1 MLNHDGINK
10 IDSLVKQLSQEK
22 DEWMSM
28 AIAIDLADEI
38 MKGLLPNKEDWHQKL
53 NHDSQH
59 TGALPKPLP
68 MDIFHTQKQRT
79 WFHEHPESNS
89 ARVALQHFR
98 AEDCAVE
105 SKFFWFSESATK
117 QKISAST
124 EFTSNWEDSDLTRK
138 PNNKVG
144 IDFFLTDDAN
154 SLLLVL
160 SNRQKHRVMELHG
173 HLSNTQKQIF
183 EYNLD
188 GAASYDGIKDEIKQE
203 FEPQRTI
210 HQTLWNALQLKEVN
224 KQFYAIVAKFFDD
237 LVKELSKQGKNAED
251 AKQFSARLLGRL
263 LFIWFLRKMEI
274 IHEEFGYF
282 EMDGLSATDYYED
295 KVKLLFFNT
304 LNTDVSERIHQDYL
318 TPYLNGGLF
327 EPKDTDFSDEKII
340 FPKGF
345 FKDLFDRFNE
355 FNFTI
360 DESSADFEII
370 AVDPEMLGQVFENLL
385 ASQNEDT
392 GQNARKSKGA
402 FYTPRDIVSFICKE
416 SLREYLYQK
425 VGNSTFNQ
433 GIDFL
438 IDYSDAEFLA
448 RKSTSGADLWG
459 VNSKSVTKKIV
470 EALDNYK
477 VIDPACGSGAFPMGM
492 LQLLLRTY
500 ERLLKSFNPYDL
512 KLSIIENS
520 IFGVDIEP
528 MAIEISRLRAWLS
541 VIIDEPDKQ
550 NIQPL
555 PNLDFKFV
563 CADSLRSLS
572 KGEISFFDDQE
583 LDKKLSEI
591 RQKYFNAR
599 VKNSKETWKNKY
611 YALTTGNVHIGE
623 SVRSEQLKS
632 FDPFKIN
639 KPATF
644 FDSFFIFGINKFDS
658 VIGNPPYVGTKNR
671 SAADKKNL
679 EKEFGFA
686 DDLYSHF
693 FFKGI
698 DLLEEGG
705 SLSYITSKTFWTIQS
720 KRNLRNLLLSKKINY
735 IFDTANPFESAMVDT
750 AITSVKKD
758 KTGIENKIKFFDGSE
773 NLIEPKILEVNQ
785 NVFENAQ
792 NKVIFTPS
800 VENRKIYNL
809 YGPKV
814 RMLHET
820 WWDKISTSGKI
831 SQNREELERFRKSLQ
846 PGDIALLGCLT
857 EGGVGL
863 QTGNNGKYIAVRK
876 STKWANNILK
886 SRTKKLKDAINKY
899 NISADDLR
907 GYSNPECMLN
917 ELKESDI
924 AEVFD
929 EIKEKY
935 GRDVFGQGYLYRL
948 IDEEEIADVGTL
960 TEDEKQNGISI
971 ENNYYVRYDKGD
983 KDGNRWYLETPF
995 AIAWSKENVEFLKTN
1010 SGKKGTGMP
1019 IVRNPQFYF
1028 KEGFCWTDVN
1038 STYLKSRIKNAGVFD
1053 VLSMSL
1059 FTQVAIPDWYFV
1071 CLINSKFISFYVDNF
1086 INSTSH
1092 FQINDARQLP
1102 IVIPSKLQLK
1112 RLEKIFNTAIQI
1124 KEKQFSKELS
1134 DEDSQIKLEHIQNNL
1149 DIEIANLYHLI

>member
-1 MLNHDGINK
+1 MLNHNGINK
-10 IDSLVKQLSQEK
+10 IDSLVKQLSNEK
-22 DEWMSM
+22 DEWVSL

-38 MKGLLPNKEDWHQKL
+38 MKGLLPNKDSWQSEL

-68 MDIFHTQKQRT
+68 VDVFHTQKQRT
-79 WFHEHPESNS
+79 WFREHPESSS

-98 AEDCAVE
+98 ADDCAVE

-154 SLLLVL
+154 SLLIVL
-160 SNRQKHRVMELHG
+160 SNRQKHRVIELHG

-183 EYNLD
+183 EYKLN
-188 GAASYDGIKDEIKQE
+188 GAASYDGIKNEVRQE

-237 LVKELSKQGKNAED
+237 LVKEMGKQGKNSED
-251 AKQFSARLLGRL
+251 AKQFSSRLLGRM

-282 EMDGLSATDYYED
+282 EMDGLSATDYYEE
-295 KVKLLFFNT
+295 KIKLLFFST
-304 LNTDVSERIHQDYL
+304 LNTDISDRSHQDYL

-327 EPKDTDFSDEKII
+327 EPKENDFANEKMK
-340 FPKGF
+340 FPEDY
-345 FKDLFDRFNE
+345 FKNLFARFNE
-355 FNFTI
+355 FNFTT
-360 DESSADFEII
+360 DESSADFEMI

-416 SLREYLYQK
+416 SLREYLYEK

-500 ERLLKSFNPYDL
+500 ERLLKSFDPYAI

-563 CADSLRSLS
+563 CANSLTSLS
-572 KGEISFFDDQE
+572 KGDDALFDDQE

-599 VKNSKETWKNKY
+599 VKTSKEIWQDKY
-611 YALTTGNVHIGE
+611 YDLTTGKVQLGE

-632 FDPFKIN
+632 FDPFKV
-639 KPATF
+639 KSPATF
-644 FDSFFIFGINKFDS
+644 FDSFFMFGVNKFDA
-658 VIGNPPYVGTKNR
+658 VIGNPPYVGTKKR

-679 EKEFGFA
+679 ENEFGFA

-698 DLLEEGG
+698 NLLEDGG
-705 SLSYITSKTFWTIQS
+705 SLSYITSKTFWTIQT
-720 KRNLRNLLLSKKINY
+720 KRNLRELLLSKNISY

-750 AITSVKKD
+750 AITTVKNS
-758 KTGIENKIKFFDGSE
+758 TYELENTIKFFDGSQ
-773 NLIEPKILEVNQ
+773 NLLEPVIFEVEQ
-785 NVFENAQ
+785 ETYVNVQ
-792 NKVIFTPS
+792 NKVIFKPS
-800 VENRKIYNL
+800 PENLKIYEL
-809 YGPKV
+809 YGSKV
-814 RMLHET
+814 KELHEK
-820 WWDKISTSGKI
+820 WWDKISDSRKI
-831 SQNREELERFRKSLQ
+831 NQNREELEEYRNGLK
-846 PGDIALLGCLT
+846 PGEVALLGCLT
-857 EGGVGL
+857 EGGQGL
-863 QTGNNGKYIAVRK
+863 ATANNGKYVAFRK
-876 STKWANNILK
+876 STKWANNIIE
-886 SRTKKLKDAINKY
+886 SRPNKLKEAISKY
-899 NISADDLR
+899 HILTSDLHGFKSADALL
-907 GYSNPECMLN
+907 SSLSE
-917 ELKESDI
+917 EEI
-924 AEVFD
+924 AETFD
-929 EIKEKY
+929 ALKEKY
-935 GRDVFGQGYLYRL
+935 GRDIFGQGYLYRI
-948 IDEEEIADVGTL
+948 IDDEDVADVDSL
-960 TEDEKQNGISI
+960 SEDEKQNGISTDKK
-971 ENNYYVRYDKGD
+971 YYVPYDKGD

-995 AIAWSKENVEFLKTN
+995 AIAWSRENVGFLKTN
-1010 SGKKGTGMP
+1010 SGRKGMGMP
-1019 IVRNPQFYF
+1019 VVRNPQFYF
-1028 KEGFCWTDVN
+1028 KEGFCWSDINTTFLKCRAKQKSINDV
-1038 STYLKSRIKNAGVFD
+1038 K
-1053 VLSMSL
+1053 SMSL
-1059 FTQVAIPDWYFV
+1059 YGLSEQAPEYYIISI
-1071 CLINSKFISFYVDNF
+1071 INSKFMSRYVNDFVN
-1086 INSTSH
+1086 NTQT

-1102 IVIPSKLQLK
+1102 IIVPSPEKLQQLYPLFQEALCLK
-1112 RLEKIFNTAIQI
+1112 KDGNTPTTEGDLKKVEDKIERLIL
-1124 KEKQFSKELS
+1124 ELY
-1134 DEDSQIKLEHIQNNL
+1134 QMV
-1149 DIEIANLYHLI
+1149 

>member
-1 MLNHDGINK
+1 
-10 IDSLVKQLSQEK
+10 
-22 DEWMSM
+22 
-28 AIAIDLADEI
+28 
-38 MKGLLPNKEDWHQKL
+38 
-53 NHDSQH
+53 
-59 TGALPKPLP
+59 
-68 MDIFHTQKQRT
+68 
-79 WFHEHPESNS
+79 
-89 ARVALQHFR
+89 
-98 AEDCAVE
+98 
-105 SKFFWFSESATK
+105 
-117 QKISAST
+117 
-124 EFTSNWEDSDLTRK
+124 
-138 PNNKVG
+138 
-144 IDFFLTDDAN
+144 
-154 SLLLVL
+154 
-160 SNRQKHRVMELHG
+160 
-173 HLSNTQKQIF
+173 
-183 EYNLD
+183 
-188 GAASYDGIKDEIKQE
+188 
-203 FEPQRTI
+203 
-210 HQTLWNALQLKEVN
+210 
-224 KQFYAIVAKFFDD
+224 
-237 LVKELSKQGKNAED
+237 
-251 AKQFSARLLGRL
+251 
-263 LFIWFLRKMEI
+263 
-274 IHEEFGYF
+274 HEEFGYF
-282 EMDGLSATDYYED
+282 EMEGLSATDYYEE
-295 KVKLLFFNT
+295 KIKLLFFST
-304 LNTDVSERIHQDYL
+304 LNTDISDRSHQDYL

-327 EPKDTDFSDEKII
+327 EPKENDFANEKMK
-340 FPKGF
+340 FPEDY
-345 FKDLFDRFNE
+345 FKNLFARFNE
-355 FNFTI
+355 FNFTT
-360 DESSADFEII
+360 DESSADFEMI

-416 SLREYLYQK
+416 SLREYLYEK

-500 ERLLKSFNPYDL
+500 ERLLKSFDPYAI

-563 CADSLRSLS
+563 CANSLTSLS
-572 KGEISFFDDQE
+572 KGDDALFDDQE

-599 VKNSKETWKNKY
+599 VKTSKEIWQDKY
-611 YALTTGNVHIGE
+611 YDLTTGKVQLGE

-632 FDPFKIN
+632 FDPFKV
-639 KPATF
+639 KSPATF
-644 FDSFFIFGINKFDS
+644 FDSFFMFGVNKFDA
-658 VIGNPPYVGTKNR
+658 VIGNPPYVGTKKR

-679 EKEFGFA
+679 ENEFGFA

-698 DLLEEGG
+698 NLLEDGG
-705 SLSYITSKTFWTIQS
+705 SLSYITSKTFWTIQT
-720 KRNLRNLLLSKKINY
+720 KRNLRELLLSKNISY
-735 IFDTANPFESAMVDT
+735 IFDTANPFESAVVDT
-750 AITSVKKD
+750 AITTVKNS
-758 KTGIENKIKFFDGSE
+758 TYELENTIKFFDGSQ
-773 NLIEPKILEVNQ
+773 NLLEPVIFEVEQ
-785 NVFENAQ
+785 ETYVNAQ
-792 NKVIFTPS
+792 NKVIFKPS
-800 VENRKIYNL
+800 PENLKIYEL
-809 YGPKV
+809 YGSKV
-814 RMLHET
+814 KELHEK
-820 WWDKISTSGKI
+820 WWDKISTSRKI
-831 SQNREELERFRKSLQ
+831 DQNREELERFRKSLQ

-876 STKWANNILK
+876 STKWANNILE
-886 SRTKKLKDAINKY
+886 SRPKKLKDAIEKY
-899 NISADDLR
+899 NIPLEELCSFTSPDYL
-907 GYSNPECMLN
+907 LN
-917 ELKESDI
+917 ELKESEI

-929 EIKEKY
+929 KIKEKY
-935 GRDVFGQGYLYRL
+935 GRDIFGQGYIYRL
-948 IDEEEIADVGTL
+948 IDDDEIANVDNL
-960 TEDEKQNGISI
+960 TEDEKQTGISRDK
-971 ENNYYVRYDKGD
+971 NYYVPYDKGD

-995 AIAWSKENVEFLKTN
+995 AIAWSRENVGFLKTDPRARYQ
-1010 SGKKGTGMP
+1010 GYLY
-1019 IVRNPQFYF
+1019 FF

-1038 STYLKSRIKNAGVFD
+1038 STYLKSRIKNIGVFD

-1059 FTQVAIPDWYFV
+1059 FTQVEIPDWYFV

-1102 IVIPSKLQLK
+1102 IVIPSSLQLK
-1112 RLEKIFNTAIQI
+1112 RLEEIFNSALQI
-1124 KEKQFSKELS
+1124 KEKQFSKEIS
-1134 DEDSQIKLEHIQNNL
+1134 EESAQIKLEHIQKQL
-1149 DIEIANLYHLI
+1149 DAEVLNLYHLV